1 MGYGPVTPGG
11 KHAPITPWK
20 GSWAEQVNRPI
31 PEHIKRH
38 HTDQHAATHS
48 QRLVIRKDI
57 RHTSNSQR

>member
-11 KHAPITPWK
+11 KQHPITPWK
-20 GSWAEQVNRPI
+20 GSWAEQANQPI

-38 HTDQHAATHS
+38 FADQHAATHS

-57 RHTSNSQR
+57 RHTANSQR

>member
-11 KHAPITPWK
+11 KQLPITPWEC
-20 GSWAEQVNRPI
+20 SWAAQANKPI

-38 HTDQHAATHS
+38 HADQHAATHS

-57 RHTSNSQR
+57 RHTANSQR